1 MLSFITRLTFLTVV
15 ESVCKE
21 EQSLGIKV
29 LYFYIPS
36 FCASSVT
43 TVPAVPLIVVV
54 VVVVVAS
61 EPVGIKTMLAM

>member
-1 MLSFITRLTFLTVV
+1 MLTFITRLKFLTVV

-21 EQSLGIKV
+21 EQSLWIKV
-29 LYFYIPS
+29 LYFYLPS
-36 FCASSVT
+36 FCGSSVT
-43 TVPAVPLIVVV
+43 AVVPLI

>member
-1 MLSFITRLTFLTVV
+1 M
-15 ESVCKE
+15 
-21 EQSLGIKV
+21 
-29 LYFYIPS
+29 LYFYLPS

-43 TVPAVPLIVVV
+43 AVPAVPVIVVV